1 MQLKHVP
8 LCLFVVASICLA
20 GAVTAAAKAPGE
32 VADQSAE
39 RNQPGS

>member
-32 VADQSAE
+32 VTPAPVS
-39 RNQPGS
+39 RGS